1 MNAAKQSGFTLIELM
16 IVVAIIGI
24 LASIA
29 IPQFQSYTAR
39 SQVTEAINLLGA
51 LKTPMSEVCYDTGA
65 FPDLTDID
73 VTTSGKYTANITKTG
88 SGASVT
94 LTAKMKGSGVNAK
107 IKNKKIKLIGTN
119 CGDTWVC
126 SKDNID
132 NKYLPSA
139 CR

>member
-1 MNAAKQSGFTLIELM
+1 MNTAKQSGFTLIELM

-51 LKTPMSEVCYDTGA
+51 LKTPMSEVCYDSGA
-65 FPDLTDID
+65 FPKLADID
-73 VTTSGKYTANITKTG
+73 VTLSGKYTDNIVKTG
-88 SGASVT
+88 AGDSAT
-94 LTAKMKGSGVNAK
+94 LTAQMKAAGVNSK
-107 IKNKKIKLIGTN
+107 IAGKKIKLVGTN
-119 CGDTWVC
+119 CGDVWVC

-132 NKYLPSA
+132 NKYLPSS